1 MTRSQLRRLLENAD
15 YWRDRETAQREAY
28 ILTEEEEM
36 REVNRIYRD
45 MYRWAE
51 REISAFYGRYADA
64 EGIDITEA
72 KRRVSNLDI
81 ERYEELAKKY
91 VADKDFSDRAN
102 QEMRLYN
109 ATMRIN
115 RMELLKA
122 QIGLKLVDG
131 FNDIDKH
138 YEKIATDRA
147 VQELERMS
155 GILGNTLTDV
165 QTAKYA
171 RNVVNAD
178 FYNANFSERIW
189 SHMDNLRN
197 DLAIELQKGFIAGIS
212 TQEMA
217 RRIKEH
223 AFEKSYRDAHRLVV
237 TELRRVQTDVAK
249 QQYEEAGIE
258 EYEYCAVNPRACPIC
273 RDQDG
278 KVFKVADMK
287 AGENA
292 PPLHPNCHCT
302 TAPKVNE
309 TEYEQWLS
317 WLGNGGTTE
326 QWDKMSPAERQNW
339 YDSIVQS
346 IPNTPSDNF
355 IPAKT
360 KAEAEEYARQFAD
373 SVDYSG
379 VSLANANAI
388 NRQLSVLTKKYT
400 INRLQTISTGGKG
413 VMNANYRKLGIN
425 GKKLGKTLTDEE
437 LNFKLNKAFT
447 EASIR
452 NIESRWAGKNM
463 PPAIQKDVDRLKFN
477 LPFTRWGVHA
487 PYEDHIKGVVTH
499 EYGHI
504 LSDQYFGMLN
514 KDTANPNYKTDIR
527 LRQMNDRWKDAL
539 IKARENGDIY
549 KISQYANSNEREF
562 FAECFEA
569 REMGE
574 KLPDY
579 IEKLMVEVLNNGV
592 M

>member
-72 KRRVSNLDI
+72 KKRVSNLDI

-147 VQELERMS
+147 VQELQRMS

-171 RNVVNAD
+171 RNIVNAD

-189 SHMDNLRN
+189 SHMDNLKN
-197 DLAIELQKGFIAGIS
+197 ELAVELQKGFISGVS
-212 TQEMA
+212 SQKMA
-217 RRIKEH
+217 QNIKKQ
-223 AFEKSYRDAHRLVV
+223 FDVSYRDAHRLVV
-237 TELRRVQTDVAK
+237 TELRRVQTDVAR
-249 QQYEEAGIE
+249 QQYEESDIE

-273 RDQDG
+273 RELDG

-292 PPLHPNCHCT
+292 PPIHPNCHCT

-317 WLGNGGTTE
+317 WLENGGTTA
-326 QWDKMSPAERQNW
+326 QWDQMSPTERQNW
-339 YDSIVQS
+339 YDSIVKS
-346 IPNTPSDNF
+346 IPNTPSTD
-355 IPAKT
+355 IRTRAD
-360 KAEAEEYARQFAD
+360 AEQALFDMGFERIED
-373 SVDYSG
+373 SVSRLPDDVLISQTKRLRNLEKRFGMIGKSVSPSLSAMNDRNALAYVSHRINEPKNQNLSLCAKYYSQGIDYMI
-379 VSLANANAI
+379 A
-388 NRQLSVLTKKYT
+388 
-400 INRLQTISTGGKG
+400 
-413 VMNANYRKLGIN
+413 
-425 GKKLGKTLTDEE
+425 
-437 LNFKLNKAFT
+437 KAKD
-447 EASIR
+447 SMG
-452 NIESRWAGKNM
+452 SRWNM
-463 PPAIQKDVDRLKFN
+463 PCAESMLEWY
-477 LPFTRWGVHA
+477 TA
-487 PYEDHIKGVVTH
+487 TH

-504 LSDQYFGMLN
+504 LHNVLLSETIDSI
-514 KDTANPNYKTDIR
+514 DTFKTR
-527 LRQMNDRWKDAL
+527 ATTTAGK
-539 IKARENGDIY
+539 IKAYDNYQKKTLGEWDKEIIAIAKKNNPDFVLSDN
-549 KISQYANSNEREF
+549 ISRYGKTNNAEF
-562 FAECFEA
+562 FAEVFANSQCGDPNELGKA
-569 REMGE
+569 MNEWLKGRG
-574 KLPDY
+574 L
-579 IEKLMVEVLNNGV
+579 
-592 M
+592 

>member
-171 RNVVNAD
+171 RNIVNAD

-197 DLAIELQKGFIAGIS
+197 ELAVELQKGFISGVS
-212 TQEMA
+212 SQKMA
-217 RRIKEH
+217 QNIKKQ
-223 AFEKSYRDAHRLVV
+223 FEVSYKDAHRLVV

-249 QQYEEAGIE
+249 QQYEESDIE

-273 RDQDG
+273 RELDG

-309 TEYEQWLS
+309 DEYEQWLS
-317 WLGNGGTTE
+317 WLENGGTTE
-326 QWDKMSPAERQNW
+326 QWDAMTDAERNRW
-339 YDSIVQS
+339 YDGLLNGISLTMPKPEPQ
-346 IPNTPSDNF
+346 
-355 IPAKT
+355 
-360 KAEAEEYARQFAD
+360 AEPESEIEDEAIEWY
-373 SVDYSG
+373 VSG
-379 VSLANANAI
+379 DGMWVNQYL
-388 NRQLSVLTKKYT
+388 RGRTD
-400 INRLQTISTGGKG
+400 G
-413 VMNANYRKLGIN
+413 M
-425 GKKLGKTLTDEE
+425 TLTDGEKTLMKALEKATDQPLPKGFNKGKLWRSVDASAIFSGMTE
-437 LNFKLNKAFT
+437 LELSQLYDHIVYGNYDKGAYSQGIKKRMDTA
-447 EASIR
+447 ID
-452 NIESRWAGKNM
+452 NIEGATITEKGFMSTTKSKTVAEDWGDFTGA
-463 PPAIQKDVDRLKFN
+463 DVPVVIEFDTTK
-477 LPFTRWGVHA
+477 TS
-487 PYEDHIKGVVTH
+487 IKGR
-499 EYGHI
+499 EI
-504 LSDQYFGMLN
+504 DQKFEI
-514 KDTANPNYKTDIR
+514 DE
-527 LRQMNDRWKDAL
+527 DAQ
-539 IKARENGDIY
+539 E
-549 KISQYANSNEREF
+549 
-562 FAECFEA
+562 
-569 REMGE
+569 
-574 KLPDY
+574 
-579 IEKLMVEVLNNGV
+579 EVLLHPNAKYKVTGIGKGYYDDNEGAYIKINAV
-592 M
+592 FID

>member
-1 MTRSQLRRLLENAD
+1 MTPSQYRRLMENAD

-72 KRRVSNLDI
+72 KKRVSNLDI

-91 VADKDFSDRAN
+91 VADRDFSDRAN

-147 VQELERMS
+147 VQELQRMS

-171 RNVVNAD
+171 RNIVNAD

-189 SHMDNLRN
+189 SHADNLKN
-197 DLAIELQKGFIAGIS
+197 ELAVELQKGFISGVS
-212 TQEMA
+212 SQKMA
-217 RRIKEH
+217 QNIKKQ
-223 AFEKSYRDAHRLVV
+223 FGVSYNDAHRLVV
-237 TELRRVQTDVAK
+237 TELRRIQTDVAK
-249 QQYEEAGIE
+249 KQYEEAGIE

-273 RDQDG
+273 RELDKQ
-278 KVFKVADMK
+278 VFKVADMR

-317 WLGNGGTTE
+317 WLENGGTTA
-326 QWDKMSPAERQNW
+326 QWDQMSDAERNRW
-339 YDSIVQS
+339 Y
-346 IPNTPSDNF
+346 NGLL
-355 IPAKT
+355 
-360 KAEAEEYARQFAD
+360 
-373 SVDYSG
+373 SG
-379 VSLANANAI
+379 VSLMTPKVAEPQAEPESELEDEAI
-388 NRQLSVLTKKYT
+388 EWYVSGDGMW
-400 INRLQTISTGGKG
+400 INQYLRGRTDG
-413 VMNANYRKLGIN
+413 M
-425 GKKLGKTLTDEE
+425 TLTDGEKTLMKALEKATDQPLPKGFNKGKLWRSVDASAIFNGMTE
-437 LNFKLNKAFT
+437 LEL
-447 EASIR
+447 S
-452 NIESRWAGKNM
+452 
-463 PPAIQKDVDRLKFN
+463 QL
-477 LPFTRWGVHA
+477 
-487 PYEDHIKGVVTH
+487 YDHIAYGNYDNGAYSQGIKKRMETAIDNVEGATITEKGFMSTTKLQSVAEEWGDFTGAEVPVVIEFDTTKTSIKGK
-499 EYGHI
+499 EV
-504 LSDQYFGMLN
+504 DQKFEI
-514 KDTANPNYKTDIR
+514 DEDI
-527 LRQMNDRWKDAL
+527 QA
-539 IKARENGDIY
+539 
-549 KISQYANSNEREF
+549 
-562 FAECFEA
+562 
-569 REMGE
+569 
-574 KLPDY
+574 
-579 IEKLMVEVLNNGV
+579 EVLLHPNTKYKVTSIGKGYFEDNEGV
-592 M
+592 YIKVNAVFVN

>member
-72 KRRVSNLDI
+72 KKRVSNLDI

-147 VQELERMS
+147 VQELQRMS

-171 RNVVNAD
+171 RNIVNAD

-189 SHMDNLRN
+189 SHADNLRN
-197 DLAIELQKGFIAGIS
+197 ELAVELQKGFISGVS
-212 TQEMA
+212 SQKMA
-217 RRIKEH
+217 QNIKKQ
-223 AFEKSYRDAHRLVV
+223 FGVSYNDAHRLVV
-237 TELRRVQTDVAK
+237 TELRRIQTDVAK
-249 QQYEEAGIE
+249 KQYEEAGIE

-273 RDQDG
+273 RELDKQ
-278 KVFKVADMK
+278 VFKVADMR

-292 PPLHPNCHCT
+292 PPIHPNCHCT

-317 WLGNGGTTE
+317 WLENGGTTA
-326 QWDKMSPAERQNW
+326 QWDTMTDAERNRW
-339 YDSIVQS
+339 YDGLLNGINLTM
-346 IPNTPSDNF
+346 P
-355 IPAKT
+355 
-360 KAEAEEYARQFAD
+360 KAEPQPEPETELEDEAIEWY
-373 SVDYSG
+373 VSG
-379 VSLANANAI
+379 DGMWI
-388 NRQLSVLTKKYT
+388 NQYLRGRTD
-400 INRLQTISTGGKG
+400 G
-413 VMNANYRKLGIN
+413 M
-425 GKKLGKTLTDEE
+425 TLTDGEKTLMKALEKATNQPLPKGFNNGKLWRSVDASAIFNGMTE
-437 LNFKLNKAFT
+437 LELSQLYDHIVYGNYDKGDYSQGIKKRMDTA
-447 EASIR
+447 ID
-452 NIESRWAGKNM
+452 NIEGAT
-463 PPAIQKDVDRLKFN
+463 I
-477 LPFTRWGVHA
+477 
-487 PYEDHIKGVVTH
+487 
-499 EYGHI
+499 
-504 LSDQYFGMLN
+504 
-514 KDTANPNYKTDIR
+514 
-527 LRQMNDRWKDAL
+527 
-539 IKARENGDIY
+539 
-549 KISQYANSNEREF
+549 
-562 FAECFEA
+562 
-569 REMGE
+569 
-574 KLPDY
+574 
-579 IEKLMVEVLNNGV
+579 IEKGFMSTTKSKTVAEDWGDFTGADVPVVIEFDTTKTSVKGKEIDQKFEIDEDVQDEVLLHPNAKYKVTGIGKGYYDDNEGAYIKINAV
-592 M
+592 FID

>member
-1 MTRSQLRRLLENAD
+1 MTPSQYRRLMENAD

-36 REVNRIYRD
+36 REVNRIYRE

-171 RNVVNAD
+171 RNIVNAD
-178 FYNANFSERIW
+178 FYNANFNERIW
-189 SHMDNLRN
+189 SHMDNLRS
-197 DLAIELQKGFIAGIS
+197 DLAIELQKGFISGVS
-212 TQEMA
+212 SQEMA

-223 AFEKSYRDAHRLVV
+223 AFEKSYKDAHRLVV

-278 KVFKVADMK
+278 KVFKVSEMK

-309 TEYEQWLS
+309 DEYEQWLS
-317 WLGNGGTTE
+317 WLESGGTTA
-326 QWDKMSPAERQNW
+326 QWDTMTPAERNRW
-339 YDSIVQS
+339 YDGLLNGISL
-346 IPNTPSDNF
+346 TPPKVAEPQPEPETELEDEAIEWYVSGDGMWINQYLRGKADVT
-355 IPAKT
+355 ITEGEKT
-360 KAEAEEYARQFAD
+360 LMKALEKATDQPLPKGFNKGKLWR
-373 SVDYSG
+373 SVDASAIFSGMTELELSQLYDHIVYGNYDKGAYSQG
-379 VSLANANAI
+379 IKKRMDTAIDNIEGATITEKGFMSTTKSKTVAEDWGDFTGADVPVVIEFDTTKTSVKGREIDQKFEIDEDIQEEVLLHPNA
-388 NRQLSVLTKKYT
+388 KYKV
-400 INRLQTISTGGKG
+400 TGIGKG
-413 VMNANYRKLGIN
+413 YYDDNEGAYIKVNAV
-425 GKKLGKTLTDEE
+425 
-437 LNFKLNKAFT
+437 F
-447 EASIR
+447 
-452 NIESRWAGKNM
+452 IE
-463 PPAIQKDVDRLKFN
+463 
-477 LPFTRWGVHA
+477 
-487 PYEDHIKGVVTH
+487 
-499 EYGHI
+499 
-504 LSDQYFGMLN
+504 
-514 KDTANPNYKTDIR
+514 
-527 LRQMNDRWKDAL
+527 
-539 IKARENGDIY
+539 
-549 KISQYANSNEREF
+549 
-562 FAECFEA
+562 
-569 REMGE
+569 
-574 KLPDY
+574 
-579 IEKLMVEVLNNGV
+579 
-592 M
+592 

>member
-72 KRRVSNLDI
+72 KKRVSNLDI

-91 VADKDFSDRAN
+91 VADRDFSDKAN

-147 VQELERMS
+147 VQELQRMS

-171 RNVVNAD
+171 RNIVNAD

-223 AFEKSYRDAHRLVV
+223 AFEKSYKDAHRLVV
-237 TELRRVQTDVAK
+237 TELRRVQTDVAR

-273 RDQDG
+273 RELDKQ
-278 KVFKVADMK
+278 VFKVADMR

-292 PPLHPNCHCT
+292 PPIHPNCHCT

-317 WLGNGGTTE
+317 WLENGGTTA
-326 QWDKMSPAERQNW
+326 QWDQMSPTKRQNW
-339 YDSIVQS
+339 YDSIVKS
-346 IPNTPSDNF
+346 IPNTPSTDIRTRTDAEKALF
-355 IPAKT
+355 DMGFERIEDSVSRLPDDVLISQT
-360 KAEAEEYARQFAD
+360 KRLQKLEKRFGMIGKSVKPSLSAMNDGNAEAYVASKVRTPNDQKLSLCARHFSQGLEY
-373 SVDYSG
+373 
-379 VSLANANAI
+379 I
-388 NRQLSVLTKKYT
+388 
-400 INRLQTISTGGKG
+400 ISTQKRQVG
-413 VMNANYRKLGIN
+413 
-425 GKKLGKTLTDEE
+425 D
-437 LNFKLNKAFT
+437 
-447 EASIR
+447 
-452 NIESRWAGKNM
+452 RWSM
-463 PPAIQKDVDRLKFN
+463 PCSKDM
-477 LPFTRWGVHA
+477 
-487 PYEDHIKGVVTH
+487 YEWYTVTH
-499 EYGHI
+499 EYGHMLNNI
-504 LSDQYFGMLN
+504 LLFESIDSIDTFKTKATTIEGKYKAYQKYQNKITGEWDKEIIAIAKRDNPDFVLSDNISRYG
-514 KDTANPNYKTDIR
+514 KT
-527 LRQMNDRWKDAL
+527 NNA
-539 IKARENGDIY
+539 
-549 KISQYANSNEREF
+549 EF
-562 FAECFEA
+562 FAEVFANSQCGDPNELGKA
-569 REMGE
+569 MNKWLKERG
-574 KLPDY
+574 L
-579 IEKLMVEVLNNGV
+579 
-592 M
+592 

>member
-72 KRRVSNLDI
+72 KKRVSNLDI

-91 VADKDFSDRAN
+91 VEDKDFSDRAN

-147 VQELERMS
+147 VQELQRMS

-171 RNVVNAD
+171 RNIVNAD

-189 SHMDNLRN
+189 SHADNLRN
-197 DLAIELQKGFIAGIS
+197 ELAVELQKGFISGVS
-212 TQEMA
+212 SQKMA
-217 RRIKEH
+217 QNIKKQ
-223 AFEKSYRDAHRLVV
+223 FGVSYNDAHRLVV
-237 TELRRVQTDVAK
+237 TELRRIQTDVAK
-249 QQYEEAGIE
+249 KQYEEAGIE

-273 RDQDG
+273 RELDKQ
-278 KVFKVADMK
+278 VFKVADMR

-292 PPLHPNCHCT
+292 PPIHPNCHCT

-317 WLGNGGTTE
+317 WLENGGTTE
-326 QWDKMSPAERQNW
+326 QWDAMTDAERNRW
-339 YDSIVQS
+339 YDGLLNGISLTMPKPEPQ
-346 IPNTPSDNF
+346 
-355 IPAKT
+355 
-360 KAEAEEYARQFAD
+360 AEPETELEDEAIEWY
-373 SVDYSG
+373 VSG
-379 VSLANANAI
+379 DGMWI
-388 NRQLSVLTKKYT
+388 NQYLRGRTD
-400 INRLQTISTGGKG
+400 G
-413 VMNANYRKLGIN
+413 M
-425 GKKLGKTLTDEE
+425 TLTDGEKTLMKALEKATDQPLPKGFNKGKLWRSVDASAIFDGMTE
-437 LNFKLNKAFT
+437 LELSQLYDHIVYGNYDKGDYSQGIKKRMDTA
-447 EASIR
+447 ID
-452 NIESRWAGKNM
+452 NIEGATIIEKGFMSTTKSKTVAEDWGDFTGA
-463 PPAIQKDVDRLKFN
+463 DVPVVIEFDTTK
-477 LPFTRWGVHA
+477 TS
-487 PYEDHIKGVVTH
+487 IKGR
-499 EYGHI
+499 EI
-504 LSDQYFGMLN
+504 DQKYEI
-514 KDTANPNYKTDIR
+514 DEDV
-527 LRQMNDRWKDAL
+527 Q
-539 IKARENGDIY
+539 E
-549 KISQYANSNEREF
+549 
-562 FAECFEA
+562 
-569 REMGE
+569 
-574 KLPDY
+574 
-579 IEKLMVEVLNNGV
+579 EVLLHPNAKYKVTSIGKGYYDDNEGAYIKV
-592 M
+592 NAVFID

>member
-36 REVNRIYRD
+36 REVNRIYRE

-91 VADKDFSDRAN
+91 VADRDFSDRAN

-147 VQELERMS
+147 VQELQRMS

-171 RNVVNAD
+171 RNIVNAD

-189 SHMDNLRN
+189 SHADNLKN
-197 DLAIELQKGFIAGIS
+197 ELAVELQKGFISGVS
-212 TQEMA
+212 SQKMA
-217 RRIKEH
+217 QNIKKQ
-223 AFEKSYRDAHRLVV
+223 FGVSYNDAHRLVV
-237 TELRRVQTDVAK
+237 TELRRVQTDVAR

-278 KVFKVADMK
+278 KVFKVSEMK

-309 TEYEQWLS
+309 TEYEQWLT
-317 WLGNGGTTE
+317 WLEQGGTTA
-326 QWDKMSPAERQNW
+326 QWDQMTDAQRQSW
-339 YDSIVQS
+339 YDRVTSNLQKEEQPKQVKATEPQEEAQDEALEWYVSGEGMWVNQYLRGRTDISLTDGEKEMLKALETATEQPLPKGFNNGKLWRSVDASAIFEDMTEIELSQLYDHIIYGNYDKGSYSQS
-346 IPNTPSDNF
+346 IKKRMETAIDKVEGAIITEKGFMSTTKSKAVAEEWGDFTGAEVPIVIEFDTTKTSIKGKDLNGEFEVDDAPQEEVLLHPN
-355 IPAKT
+355 AKYKIVSVE
-360 KAEAEEYARQFAD
+360 KAESE
-373 SVDYSG
+373 
-379 VSLANANAI
+379 
-388 NRQLSVLTKKYT
+388 
-400 INRLQTISTGGKG
+400 
-413 VMNANYRKLGIN
+413 
-425 GKKLGKTLTDEE
+425 
-437 LNFKLNKAFT
+437 
-447 EASIR
+447 
-452 NIESRWAGKNM
+452 
-463 PPAIQKDVDRLKFN
+463 
-477 LPFTRWGVHA
+477 
-487 PYEDHIKGVVTH
+487 
-499 EYGHI
+499 
-504 LSDQYFGMLN
+504 
-514 KDTANPNYKTDIR
+514 
-527 LRQMNDRWKDAL
+527 
-539 IKARENGDIY
+539 ENG
-549 KISQYANSNEREF
+549 A
-562 FAECFEA
+562 
-569 REMGE
+569 
-574 KLPDY
+574 Y
-579 IEKLMVEVLNNGV
+579 IKVKAVFV
-592 M
+592 D

>member
-147 VQELERMS
+147 TQELERMS
-155 GILGNTLTDV
+155 GILGNTLTDT

-197 DLAIELQKGFIAGIS
+197 DLAIELQKGFIAGVS

-217 RRIKEH
+217 RRIKDN
-223 AFEKSYRDAHRLVV
+223 AFDKSYRDAHRLVV

-302 TAPKVNE
+302 TAPKVDE
-309 TEYEQWLS
+309 TGYEQWLS
-317 WLGNGGTTE
+317 WLENGGTTE
-326 QWDKMSPAERQNW
+326 QWDQMSPTERQNW

-346 IPNTPSDNF
+346 IPNTPSTD
-355 IPAKT
+355 IRTRAD
-360 KAEAEEYARQFAD
+360 AEQSLFDMGFERIED
-373 SVDYSG
+373 SVSRLPDDVLISQTKRLQKLEKRFG
-379 VSLANANAI
+379 MIGKSVSPSLSAMNDRNANAYVSHKI
-388 NRQLSVLTKKYT
+388 KNPNDQDLSLCSQYYGQGLEHIISNQRNRANVSKWSMPCAEDMLEWYT
-400 INRLQTISTGGKG
+400 
-413 VMNANYRKLGIN
+413 
-425 GKKLGKTLTDEE
+425 
-437 LNFKLNKAFT
+437 
-447 EASIR
+447 
-452 NIESRWAGKNM
+452 
-463 PPAIQKDVDRLKFN
+463 
-477 LPFTRWGVHA
+477 
-487 PYEDHIKGVVTH
+487 VTH
-499 EYGHI
+499 EYGHLI
-504 LSDQYFGMLN
+504 HNILLSESIDSMDTFKTRATTMAGKYKAYNNYQTKVLGEWDKEIIAIAKKNNPDFVLSDNISGYG
-514 KDTANPNYKTDIR
+514 KT
-527 LRQMNDRWKDAL
+527 NNA
-539 IKARENGDIY
+539 
-549 KISQYANSNEREF
+549 EF
-562 FAECFEA
+562 FAEVFANSQCGKPNELGKA
-569 REMGE
+569 MNEWLKGRG
-574 KLPDY
+574 L
-579 IEKLMVEVLNNGV
+579 
-592 M
+592 

>member
-36 REVNRIYRD
+36 REVKRIYRD

-72 KRRVSNLDI
+72 KKRVSNLDI

-147 VQELERMS
+147 VQELQRMS

-171 RNVVNAD
+171 RNIVNAD

-189 SHMDNLRN
+189 SHADNLRN
-197 DLAIELQKGFIAGIS
+197 ELAVELQKGFISGVS
-212 TQEMA
+212 SQKMA
-217 RRIKEH
+217 QNIK
-223 AFEKSYRDAHRLVV
+223 KKYDVSYKDAHRLVV
-237 TELRRVQTDVAK
+237 TELRRIQTDVAK
-249 QQYEEAGIE
+249 KQYEEAGIE

-273 RDQDG
+273 RELDKQ
-278 KVFKVADMK
+278 VFKVADMK

-317 WLGNGGTTE
+317 WLENGGTTA
-326 QWDKMSPAERQNW
+326 QWDQMSDAERNRW
-339 YDSIVQS
+339 YDGLL
-346 IPNTPSDNF
+346 
-355 IPAKT
+355 
-360 KAEAEEYARQFAD
+360 
-373 SVDYSG
+373 SG
-379 VSLANANAI
+379 VSLMTPKVAEPQGEPESELEDEAIEWYVSGDGMWINQYLRGRTDGMTLTEGEKTLMKALEKATDQPLPKGFNNGKLWRSVDASAIFNNMTELELSQLYDHIIYGNYDKGDYSQGIKKRMDKAIENVEGATIIEKGFMSTTKLQSVAEDWGDLTGAEVPVVIEFDTTKTSIKGKEVDQKFEIDEDIQAEVLLHPNA
-388 NRQLSVLTKKYT
+388 KYKV
-400 INRLQTISTGGKG
+400 TGIGKG
-413 VMNANYRKLGIN
+413 YYDDNEGAYIKVNAVFI
-425 GKKLGKTLTDEE
+425 D
-437 LNFKLNKAFT
+437 
-447 EASIR
+447 
-452 NIESRWAGKNM
+452 
-463 PPAIQKDVDRLKFN
+463 
-477 LPFTRWGVHA
+477 
-487 PYEDHIKGVVTH
+487 
-499 EYGHI
+499 
-504 LSDQYFGMLN
+504 
-514 KDTANPNYKTDIR
+514 
-527 LRQMNDRWKDAL
+527 
-539 IKARENGDIY
+539 
-549 KISQYANSNEREF
+549 
-562 FAECFEA
+562 
-569 REMGE
+569 
-574 KLPDY
+574 
-579 IEKLMVEVLNNGV
+579 
-592 M
+592 